1 MEEENDDTS
10 YFDRCQYCNE
20 EFKSEDKTF
29 CTICTRKLRNEVYG
43 STDEFHLSDEE
54 LSQMFI
60 DIFGRWR
67 DNRVTISSCSNCCYY
82 CSECKQILC
91 YKCTG
96 QNYGYIIKD
105 DGFQYM
111 ICGFCRT
118 EKAATG
124 AVKLNM
130 LLNKALIRA
139 TPSVYKPLEGS
150 IYMNLKNKWD
160 EHTNAL

>member
-1 MEEENDDTS
+1 
-10 YFDRCQYCNE
+10 
-20 EFKSEDKTF
+20 
-29 CTICTRKLRNEVYG
+29 
-43 STDEFHLSDEE
+43 
-54 LSQMFI
+54 
-60 DIFGRWR
+60 
-67 DNRVTISSCSNCCYY
+67 
-82 CSECKQILC
+82 
-91 YKCTG
+91 
-96 QNYGYIIKD
+96 
-105 DGFQYM
+105 M